1 MQRVFF
7 RSFATSSRAASHVG
21 VVPVPYPA
29 SVTFTPGDGVLS
41 VKGPKGSAVVPLAPF
56 VHLEMRPHTPK
67 MSPDAA
73 SSSSTPPAH
82 PHELVISVTD
92 PTVKVQRATWG
103 LSRSLIANAVTGL
116 TDGFAI
122 PLRLVGVGYRA
133 WMDKDPQPAPGTSGI
148 RIALKLGYAHEIY
161 VPVPEG
167 IVATTPIPTKIVL
180 RGTDKQKLG
189 QLAAQ
194 IRAWRKP
201 EPYKGKVSSNGLSLP
216 NIRDS
221 TLRNSTRVCSLAT
234 KPSS

>member
-1 MQRVFF
+1 MQRFA
-7 RSFATSSRAASHVG
+7 RAFATSARSASHVG
-21 VVPVPYPA
+21 SVPVTYPT
-29 SVTFTPGDGVLS
+29 SVAFQSAGGILTVT
-41 VKGPKGSAVVPLAPF
+41 GPKGSATVPLASF
-56 VHLEMRPHTPK
+56 VNLETRPHVPQI
-67 MSPDAA
+67 SPDAP

-82 PHELVISVTD
+82 PLELVVTVAD
-92 PTVKVQRATWG
+92 PTVKEQRATWG

-133 WMDKDPQPAPGTSGI
+133 WMDKDPQPATGTSGT

-161 VPVPEG
+161 VAVPEG

-201 EPYKGKVSSNGLSLP
+201 EPYKGKVRSP
-216 NIRDS
+216 NLMCRLQMHAHSIS
-221 TLRNSTRVCSLAT
+221 
-234 KPSS
+234 